1 MRIVVKVGTST
12 LAYPTGRLNIRHA
25 EELVKVLSDLKNEG
39 HEVILV
45 SSGAIGMGVGKLSLP
60 ARPKDTTTKQAC
72 AAVGQC
78 ELMYTYDRL
87 FSAYDHTV
95 AQILLTGVDVE
106 HTERRVNIQNT
117 LTRLLERLGLGARL
131 PRMEHGQ
138 AAADGLPR
146 VVVVGFG
153 PVGRSLCRIVRA
165 HGMLPVVVEA
175 NIDTVRR
182 LRGLGRPAVHGDA
195 TQAEVLREA
204 GLAQAQ
210 ALLLS
215 APAIPAREVVPIARA
230 INPDLRIF
238 VNTPFASEA
247 DSLRSMGVE
256 GAFSGEREVALSMS
270 RFLLDDLGVG
280 RTGLEAELERV
291 REVFDEGPATQK
303 S

>member
-1 MRIVVKVGTST
+1 M
-12 LAYPTGRLNIRHA
+12 
-25 EELVKVLSDLKNEG
+25 
-39 HEVILV
+39 
-45 SSGAIGMGVGKLSLP
+45 
-60 ARPKDTTTKQAC
+60 
-72 AAVGQC
+72 
-78 ELMYTYDRL
+78 L
-87 FSAYDHTV
+87 F
-95 AQILLTGVDVE
+95 
-106 HTERRVNIQNT
+106 RRVGA

-138 AAADGLPR
+138 TAADGLPR

-153 PVGRSLCRIVRA
+153 PVGRSLCRIARA

-204 GLAQAQ
+204 GLEQAQ

-215 APAIPAREVVPIARA
+215 APGIPAREVVPIARA

-247 DSLRSMGVE
+247 DSLRGMGVE

>member
-1 MRIVVKVGTST
+1 M
-12 LAYPTGRLNIRHA
+12 
-25 EELVKVLSDLKNEG
+25 
-39 HEVILV
+39 
-45 SSGAIGMGVGKLSLP
+45 
-60 ARPKDTTTKQAC
+60 
-72 AAVGQC
+72 
-78 ELMYTYDRL
+78 
-87 FSAYDHTV
+87 
-95 AQILLTGVDVE
+95 
-106 HTERRVNIQNT
+106 
-117 LTRLLERLGLGARL
+117 
-131 PRMEHGQ
+131 
-138 AAADGLPR
+138 
-146 VVVVGFG
+146 VVVGFG

-247 DSLRSMGVE
+247 DSLRNMGVE

-291 REVFDEGPATQK
+291 REVFAESPSTQK